1 MERAIVIGG
10 GIVGVSVAWRLA
22 ETGMQVTLLDAGG
35 LGQGASLASFA
46 WLNGSFIHDRD
57 YFLLKLDGLGEYH
70 ALARELG
77 ATPWLHEDGH
87 IEWSSAANE
96 TVDSRGAD
104 GLPVADAE
112 LSGTERLRKK
122 VRTLREWGFPAELLP
137 IRELRSLEPD
147 LQASPGVEEFA
158 WYPQEGYIEPV
169 DAIGALALEA
179 RQHGATIIP
188 NAPVASLVIDG
199 DCVTGVVTRAG
210 ETFHADWVISCA
222 GSWTPEVLRMAGS
235 ELAMSPVDG
244 MVAVSG
250 PTAAR
255 LRVVHHNEALSLR
268 PDGAGRIM
276 MRHYD
281 FDRLVDASAPPRSLP
296 DWTGDL
302 MARAVRSLPE
312 LAASRIEAVRVGTR
326 PIPADGLPAVGPV
339 PGVDGLYVVAAHGAV
354 TLAPLLGRLVS
365 REIARNELVP
375 RLAPFRPDRLMTP
388 RA

>member
-1 MERAIVIGG
+1 MDRAIVIGG

-22 ETGMQVTLLDAGG
+22 QAGVTVTLLDSGG

-57 YFLLKLDGLGEYH
+57 YFTLKLDGLGEYR

-96 TVDSRGAD
+96 TVDSRGSD
-104 GLPVADAE
+104 GLPVADAH
-112 LSGTERLRKK
+112 LSGAERLRKK
-122 VRTLREWGFPAELLP
+122 VRTLREWGFPAELLS
-137 IRELRSLEPD
+137 IRDLPSLEPD
-147 LQASPGVEEFA
+147 LRASPDVEEFA

-169 DAIGALALEA
+169 DAIGALALES
-179 RQHGATIIP
+179 RRHGATIIP
-188 NAPVASLVIDG
+188 NAPVASLTRDG
-199 DCVTGVVTRAG
+199 DRVIGVVTRSG
-210 ETFHADWVISCA
+210 DTYHADWVISCA
-222 GSWTPEVLRMAGS
+222 GSWTPEVLRMVGRD
-235 ELAMSPVDG
+235 LAMSPVDG

-281 FDRLVDASAPPRSLP
+281 FDRLVDAATPPRSLP
-296 DWTGDL
+296 GTREL

-312 LAASRIEAVRVGTR
+312 LASTRIEAVRVGTR
-326 PIPADGLPAVGPV
+326 PIPADGLPAVGPA

-354 TLAPLLGRLVS
+354 TLGPLLGRLVS
-365 REIARNELVP
+365 REITRNEPDP
-375 RLAPFRPDRLMTP
+375 RLAPFRPDRLVTDVS
-388 RA
+388 